1 MSDKTFYGELVKIE
15 TEGKYVKYVFKLDD
29 GTLKQCT
36 KLINWGAKYDLSI
49 GDKGYLTIRE
59 IKAGDTYYDKVL
71 ERNYFYNYS
80 QTYFQDFIKDDI
92 KEIYL

>member
-1 MSDKTFYGELVKIE
+1 MSDKTFYGELVKVE
-15 TEGKYVKYVFKLDD
+15 YEGKYVKYIFKLEN
-29 GTLKQCT
+29 GNFQQCT
-36 KLINWGAKYDLSI
+36 KLLNWGDKYNLNI

-71 ERNYFYNYS
+71 ERSYFYNYS